1 MTYRFR
7 SILERGHRQIEM
19 YCQNVYYDSCLPNFV
34 TFWVKYRID
43 RLFIEDKVRKD
54 IFIMCFKCLMMF
66 FLKVIF
72 ISKCLI

>member
-19 YCQNVYYDSCLPNFV
+19 YCQNVYYDSCYDFV

>member
-7 SILERGHRQIEM
+7 SILEKRNCKIDM
-19 YCQNVYYDSCLPNFV
+19 YCQSVYYDGYLPKFV
-34 TFWVKYRID
+34 TFWFTYRID
-43 RLFIEDKVRKD
+43 NLFIEDKVRKD